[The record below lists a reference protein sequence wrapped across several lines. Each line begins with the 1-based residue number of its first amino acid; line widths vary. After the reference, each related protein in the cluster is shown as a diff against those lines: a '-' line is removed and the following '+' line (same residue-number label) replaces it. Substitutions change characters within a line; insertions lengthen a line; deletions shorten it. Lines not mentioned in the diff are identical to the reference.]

1 MFSSS
6 ANYKSYYKNSDK
18 GKTALGDGSR
28 VKKDSLRIHCLGS
41 IDELNSSVGLAS
53 VMLPVKPIIY
63 LKSVQ
68 NDLLNIGAEISM
80 PGSKK
85 KFLNKDRILF
95 LEKEIESI
103 NKDLPP
109 LEEFI
114 LPGGNDL
121 CSRVHMARSI
131 CRRAERDLVSLNSKE
146 QISPEVLKYINRL
159 SDYLFVV
166 ARLLIQISDSDEI
179 QWNRG

>member
-1 MFSSS
+1 MRIT
-6 ANYKSYYKNSDK
+6 KVTTKTGDK

-28 VKKDSLRIHCLGS
+28 VNKDSLRIHCLGS
-41 IDELNSSVGLAS
+41 IDELNSSIGLAS
-53 VMLPVKPIIY
+53 VMLPVKPIID
-63 LKSVQ
+63 LKPVQ

>member
-1 MFSSS
+1 VRIT
-6 ANYKSYYKNSDK
+6 KVTTKTGDK

-41 IDELNSSVGLAS
+41 IDELNSSIGLAS
-53 VMLPVKPIIY
+53 VMLPVKPIID

-121 CSRVHMARSI
+121 CSRIHMARSI

>member
-1 MFSSS
+1 M
-6 ANYKSYYKNSDK
+6 
-18 GKTALGDGSR
+18 
-28 VKKDSLRIHCLGS
+28 
-41 IDELNSSVGLAS
+41 
-53 VMLPVKPIIY
+53 
-63 LKSVQ
+63 
-68 NDLLNIGAEISM
+68 
-80 PGSKK
+80 
-85 KFLNKDRILF
+85 
-95 LEKEIESI
+95 
-103 NKDLPP
+103 
-109 LEEFI
+109 
-114 LPGGNDL
+114 PGGNDL

>member
-1 MFSSS
+1 MRIT
-6 ANYKSYYKNSDK
+6 KVTTKTGDK

-28 VKKDSLRIHCLGS
+28 VKKDSLRVHCLGS
-41 IDELNSSVGLAS
+41 IDELNSSIGLAS
-53 VMLPVKPIIY
+53 VMLPVKPIID

-80 PGSKK
+80 PDSNK

>member
-1 MFSSS
+1 MRIT
-6 ANYKSYYKNSDK
+6 KVTTKTGDK

-28 VKKDSLRIHCLGS
+28 VKKDSLRVHCLGS
-41 IDELNSSVGLAS
+41 IDELNSSIGLAS
-53 VMLPVKPIIY
+53 VMLPVKPIID

-80 PGSKK
+80 PDSKK

>member
-1 MFSSS
+1 MRIT
-6 ANYKSYYKNSDK
+6 KVTTKTGDK

-41 IDELNSSVGLAS
+41 IDELNSSIGLAS
-53 VMLPVKPIIY
+53 VMLPVKPIID

>member
-1 MFSSS
+1 VRIT
-6 ANYKSYYKNSDK
+6 KVTTKTGDK

-41 IDELNSSVGLAS
+41 IDELNSSIGLAS
-53 VMLPVKPIIY
+53 VMLPVKPIID

-80 PGSKK
+80 PDAKK

-121 CSRVHMARSI
+121 CSRIHMARSI

>member
-1 MFSSS
+1 MRIT
-6 ANYKSYYKNSDK
+6 KVTTKTGDK

-28 VKKDSLRIHCLGS
+28 VKKDSLRVHCLGS
-41 IDELNSSVGLAS
+41 IDELNSSIGLAS
-53 VMLPVKPIIY
+53 VMLPVKPIID

-80 PGSKK
+80 PVSKK

>member
-1 MFSSS
+1 MRIT
-6 ANYKSYYKNSDK
+6 KVTTKTGDK

-28 VKKDSLRIHCLGS
+28 VKKDSLRVHCLGS
-41 IDELNSSVGLAS
+41 IDELNSSIGLAS
-53 VMLPVKPIIY
+53 VMLPVKPIID